1 MYYVYEL
8 YIIEYTRE
16 LSLTQRDRCFQ
27 EFYAKQRPWSG
38 YKGPWYGE
46 FYREDFACS
55 NNSTCDCLYPS
66 ITDIP
71 SFHWSH
77 WPSKVGIDIDR

>member
-1 MYYVYEL
+1 MYKIC
-8 YIIEYTRE
+8 IIYTRIYTRTVVDVKRWM
-16 LSLTQRDRCFQ
+16 SQ
-27 EFYAKQRPWSG
+27 EFYAKQRPWNG
-38 YKGPWYGE
+38 DKGPWYGE

-55 NNSTCDCLYPS
+55 NNSTCDSLYPS